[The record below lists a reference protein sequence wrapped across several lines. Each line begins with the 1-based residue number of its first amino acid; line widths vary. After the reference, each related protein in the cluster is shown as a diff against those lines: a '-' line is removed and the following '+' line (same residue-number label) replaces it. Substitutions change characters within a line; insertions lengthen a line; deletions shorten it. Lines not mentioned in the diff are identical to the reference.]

1 MERIAD
7 NFKTVATYNDDDE
20 RRQAEGQF
28 FVTWADDIQCIK
40 GPYLDE
46 EEAIANAKLQFE
58 AGQGEGEG
66 EMLILR
72 IAKRLKLFTR
82 TDVEVSPP

>member
-1 MERIAD
+1 MEPIAD
-7 NFKTVATYNDDDE
+7 NFKIVITYNDDDE

-28 FVTWADDIQCIK
+28 FVSWAGDSSMMK

-46 EEAIANAKLQFE
+46 EEAIAAAKLLLE
-58 AGQGEGEG
+58 TEGESEA

-82 TDVEVSPP
+82 IEVEISPP